1 MNPVSSLTVQ
11 HCAFMPG
18 LDAVAAGALLSVSP
32 MRTSAT
38 RRRFDVTVD
47 GGRVTHSGDNIDP

>member
-1 MNPVSSLTVQ
+1 MNPVSSLTVHLVRSCRASTRWRQ
-11 HCAFMPG
+11 AHF
-18 LDAVAAGALLSVSP
+18 LSVSP